1 MRKNMYAGFL
11 AAALAASSVLAGC
24 GDSASEATKADQDAQ
39 ETSAQGEAS
48 GGENGGSGSNELVL
62 DRKSVV

>member
-48 GGENGGSGSNELVL
+48 GEKTEEAAAMNWCYTPGI
-62 DRKSVV
+62 